1 MKVLT
6 LILLFCTPAALL
18 ADSNRNAAPS
28 DNVNSRYTV
37 ESVSVTE
44 KDREKLSKQLK
55 EDMER
60 LVGEKFEQGIVDSL
74 ARRIRKELRAASVRA
89 KLSRGTTPE
98 HVKVEFESRP
108 RRIEEDAD
116 LTKFSYHSQQGWTGG
131 VELGFDA
138 GPARVKFGIQSDG
151 NELLERY
158 AGITTGVAVPVG
170 ERLQFRFAFQSFHEQ
185 WNQATIDALAHNT
198 LAGRD
203 DVSGIYRTRNNFE
216 PSIRISLVRNL
227 TLTAGVSF
235 EEFQTQFPA
244 ARTEGSHSV
253 ITTLRYHRQWVDS
266 DTSGQEL
273 DAGYSLRAATNFLDS
288 DYVYTRHSVNALYSR
303 KFNHQEVL
311 VRFGAGSMNGRAPL
325 FERFVLGNTSTLR
338 GWNKFDIDP
347 LGGSRMIYGSTSYR
361 YRVLEVFYDTGSVW
375 DRKESAV
382 ARNSVGCSLL
392 FGSLRDG
399 LAFTVGFPLRD
410 GHIQPLFIMSAN
422 F

>member
-131 VELGFDA
+131 VELGFNA

-235 EEFQTQFPA
+235 EEFQTVS
-244 ARTEGSHSV
+244 G
-253 ITTLRYHRQWVDS
+253 RQD
-266 DTSGQEL
+266 
-273 DAGYSLRAATNFLDS
+273 
-288 DYVYTRHSVNALYSR
+288 
-303 KFNHQEVL
+303 
-311 VRFGAGSMNGRAPL
+311 
-325 FERFVLGNTSTLR
+325 
-338 GWNKFDIDP
+338 
-347 LGGSRMIYGSTSYR
+347 
-361 YRVLEVFYDTGSVW
+361 
-375 DRKESAV
+375 
-382 ARNSVGCSLL
+382 
-392 FGSLRDG
+392 
-399 LAFTVGFPLRD
+399 
-410 GHIQPLFIMSAN
+410 
-422 F
+422 

>member
-1 MKVLT
+1 MKVFT
-6 LILLFCTPAALL
+6 LFLLLPFLPTVAF
-18 ADSNRNAAPS
+18 ADSNRNAVPS

-44 KDREKLSKQLK
+44 KDREKLSKHLK
-55 EDMER
+55 EDMEK
-60 LVGEKFEQGIVDSL
+60 LVGEKFEQGIVDGL
-74 ARRIRKELRAASVRA
+74 ARRMRKDLRAASVMA

-98 HVKVEFESRP
+98 HVRVEFESRP
-108 RRIEEDAD
+108 RKMEEDAD
-116 LTKFSYHSQQGWTGG
+116 VTKFSYHSQQGWTGG

-138 GPARVKFGIQSDG
+138 GPARLKFGIQSDG

-158 AGITTGVAVPVG
+158 AGITAGAAVPLG
-170 ERLQFRFAFQSFHEQ
+170 ERLQVRFAFESFHEQ
-185 WNQATIDALAHNT
+185 WNQATVDALARRSDIP
-198 LAGRD
+198 G
-203 DVSGIYRTRNNFE
+203 VYRSRNNFE
-216 PSIRISLVRNL
+216 PSLRIALTRNL
-227 TLTAGVSF
+227 MLTAGVSF
-235 EEFQTQFPA
+235 EEFQTQFPV

-273 DAGYSLRAATNFLDS
+273 DAGYSLRAATNILGG
-288 DYVYTRHSVNALYSR
+288 DYVYSRQSINALYSR
-303 KFNHQEVL
+303 KFDRQEVL

-325 FERFVLGNTSTLR
+325 YERFVLGNTRTLR
-338 GWNKFDIDP
+338 GWNKFEIDP

-375 DRKESAV
+375 DRKENAV

-410 GHIQPLFIMSAN
+410 GHMQPLFMMSAN

>member
-1 MKVLT
+1 MKVFT
-6 LILLFCTPAALL
+6 ILLLSLPLL
-18 ADSNRNAAPS
+18 ADTTRNAVPS

-44 KDREKLSKQLK
+44 KDRERLSKQLK

-60 LVGEKFEQGIVDSL
+60 LVGEKFEQGIVDNL
-74 ARRIRKELRAASVRA
+74 ARRIRKELRAASVMA

-98 HVKVEFESRP
+98 HVRVDFESKP
-108 RRIEEDAD
+108 RKMEEDAD

-131 VELGFDA
+131 VEMGFDA
-138 GPARVKFGIQSDG
+138 GPARVKFGVQSDG

-158 AGITTGVAVPVG
+158 AGFTAGVAVPIGDRV
-170 ERLQFRFAFQSFHEQ
+170 QVRFAVESFHEQ
-185 WNQATIDALAHNT
+185 WNQATIDALARNT
-198 LAGRD
+198 AAGKND
-203 DVSGIYRTRNNFE
+203 IPGVYRTRNNFE
-216 PSIRISLVRNL
+216 PAIRVALARNL

-253 ITTLRYHRQWVDS
+253 ITTLRYHRQWADS

-288 DYVYTRHSVNALYSR
+288 DYVYTRHLVNALYSR
-303 KFNHQEVL
+303 KFHHQEVL
-311 VRFGAGSMNGRAPL
+311 ARFGAGSMNGNAPL
-325 FERFVLGNTSTLR
+325 FERFVLGNSRTLR

-375 DRKESAV
+375 DRKENAV
-382 ARNSVGCSLL
+382 VRNSVGCSLL

-410 GHIQPLFIMSAN
+410 GHVQPLFIMSAN

>member
-6 LILLFCTPAALL
+6 PFLLVLFAAEALF
-18 ADSNRNAAPS
+18 ADSGRNATPP

-44 KDREKLSKQLK
+44 KDREKLSKHLK
-55 EDMER
+55 EDMEK
-60 LVGEKFEQGIVDSL
+60 LVGEKFEQNIVDNL
-74 ARRIRKELRAASVRA
+74 GRRIRKELRAASVMA
-89 KLSRGTTPE
+89 KLSRGNAPE
-98 HVKVEFESRP
+98 HVRVDFESRP
-108 RRIEEDAD
+108 RRMEEDAD
-116 LTKFSYHSQQGWTGG
+116 VTKFSYHSQQGWTGG
-131 VELGFDA
+131 LEMGFDA
-138 GPARVKFGIQSDG
+138 GPARVRFGIQSDG
-151 NELLERY
+151 SELLERY
-158 AGITTGVAVPVG
+158 AGITTGVAVPIG
-170 ERLQFRFAFQSFHEQ
+170 ERLQVRFAFDSFHEQ
-185 WNQATIDALAHNT
+185 WNQATIDALSRRT
-198 LAGRD
+198 DIPG
-203 DVSGIYRTRNNFE
+203 VYRTRNNFE
-216 PSIRISLVRNL
+216 PSIRIALVRNL

-273 DAGYSLRAATNFLDS
+273 DAGYSLRAATNILGS
-288 DYVYTRHSVNALYSR
+288 DYVYSRQSVNALYSR

-311 VRFGAGSMNGRAPL
+311 VRFGAGTMNGRAPL
-325 FERFVLGNTSTLR
+325 FERFVLGNTRTLR
-338 GWNKFDIDP
+338 GWNKFEIDP

-361 YRVLEVFYDTGSVW
+361 YRVFELFYDTGSVW
-375 DRKESAV
+375 DRKENAV
-382 ARNSVGCSLL
+382 ARNSAGCSLL

>member
-1 MKVLT
+1 MKVFT
-6 LILLFCTPAALL
+6 LFLLLPWLPAVAF
-18 ADSNRNAAPS
+18 ADSNRNALPS

-37 ESVSVTE
+37 ESVSVTA
-44 KDREKLSKQLK
+44 KDREKLSKHLK
-55 EDMER
+55 EDMEK
-60 LVGEKFEQGIVDSL
+60 LVGEKFEQGIVDNL
-74 ARRIRKELRAASVRA
+74 ARRIRKDLRAASVMA

-98 HVKVEFESRP
+98 HVRVDFESRP
-108 RRIEEDAD
+108 RKVEEDAD

-138 GPARVKFGIQSDG
+138 GPARVKLGIQSDG

-170 ERLQFRFAFQSFHEQ
+170 DRLQVRFAFDSFHEQ
-185 WNQATIDALAHNT
+185 WNQATLNALARRSDIP
-198 LAGRD
+198 G
-203 DVSGIYRTRNNFE
+203 VYRTRNHFE
-216 PSIRISLVRNL
+216 PSLRIALVRNL

-235 EEFQTQFPA
+235 DELQTQFPA

-253 ITTLRYHRQWVDS
+253 ITALRYHRQWVDS

-273 DAGYSLRAATNFLDS
+273 DAGYSLRAATTILGS
-288 DYVYTRHSVNALYSR
+288 ASVYTRQSVNALYSR
-303 KFNHQEVL
+303 KFDRQEVL
-311 VRFGAGSMNGRAPL
+311 VRFGAGSMNGSAPL
-325 FERFVLGNTSTLR
+325 YERFVLGNTRTLR
-338 GWNKFDIDP
+338 GWNKFEIDP

-375 DRKESAV
+375 DRKENAV
-382 ARNSVGCSLL
+382 ARNSMGCSLL

-410 GHIQPLFIMSAN
+410 GHIQPLFMMSAN

>member
-1 MKVLT
+1 MKVFKLF
-6 LILLFCTPAALL
+6 LLLPFLPTVAF
-18 ADSNRNAAPS
+18 ADSNRNAVPS

-44 KDREKLSKQLK
+44 KDREKLSKHLK
-55 EDMER
+55 EDMEK
-60 LVGEKFEQGIVDSL
+60 LVGEKFEQGIVDGL
-74 ARRIRKELRAASVRA
+74 ARRMRKDLRAASVMA

-98 HVKVEFESRP
+98 HVRVEFESRP
-108 RRIEEDAD
+108 RKMEEDAD
-116 LTKFSYHSQQGWTGG
+116 VTKFSYHSQQGWTGG

-138 GPARVKFGIQSDG
+138 GPARLKFGIQSDG

-158 AGITTGVAVPVG
+158 AGITAGAAVPLG
-170 ERLQFRFAFQSFHEQ
+170 ERLQVRFAFESFHEQ
-185 WNQATIDALAHNT
+185 WNQATVDALARRSDIP
-198 LAGRD
+198 G
-203 DVSGIYRTRNNFE
+203 VYRSRNNFE
-216 PSIRISLVRNL
+216 PSLRIALTRNL
-227 TLTAGVSF
+227 MLTAGVSF
-235 EEFQTQFPA
+235 EEFQTQFPV

-273 DAGYSLRAATNFLDS
+273 DAGYSLRAATNILGG
-288 DYVYTRHSVNALYSR
+288 DYVYSRQSINALYSR
-303 KFNHQEVL
+303 KFDRQEVL

-325 FERFVLGNTSTLR
+325 YERFVLGNTRTLR
-338 GWNKFDIDP
+338 GWNKFEIDP

-375 DRKESAV
+375 DRKENAV

-410 GHIQPLFIMSAN
+410 GHMQPLFMMSAN

>member
-1 MKVLT
+1 MKVFT
-6 LILLFCTPAALL
+6 PFLLLLWSPAALF
-18 ADSNRNAAPS
+18 ADSNRNALPS
-28 DNVNSRYTV
+28 DNVNSRYTI

-44 KDREKLSKQLK
+44 KYREKLSKQLK
-55 EDMER
+55 EDMEK
-60 LVGEKFEQGIVDSL
+60 LVGEKFEQGIVDNL
-74 ARRIRKELRAASVRA
+74 ARRIRKELRAASVMA
-89 KLSRGTTPE
+89 KLSRGNAPE
-98 HVKVEFESRP
+98 YVKVEFESRP
-108 RRIEEDAD
+108 RKMEEEAD

-158 AGITTGVAVPVG
+158 AGITAGVAVPVG
-170 ERLQFRFAFQSFHEQ
+170 ERLQVRFNLESFHEQ
-185 WNQATIDALAHNT
+185 WNQATIDALAGKN
-198 LAGRD
+198 D
-203 DVSGIYRTRNNFE
+203 IPGIYRTRNNFE
-216 PSIRISLVRNL
+216 PSIRIALARNL

-273 DAGYSLRAATNFLDS
+273 DAGYSLRAATNILGS
-288 DYVYTRHSVNALYSR
+288 DYVYSRQSVNALYSR

-325 FERFVLGNTSTLR
+325 FERFVLGNTRTLR

-361 YRVLEVFYDTGSVW
+361 YRVFEVFYDTGSVW
-375 DRKESAV
+375 DRKENAV
-382 ARNSVGCSLL
+382 ARNSAGCSLL